1 MVTALLE
8 DSVSI
13 GDTLFS
19 LWQPEVESLHFL
31 AELGFFIIMADGPF
45 QEGVRGQR
53 PRKNAVILT
62 D

>member
-8 DSVSI
+8 DSISI
-13 GDTLFS
+13 GATLFS
-19 LWQPEVESLHFL
+19 FGQPEVECLHFL

-45 QEGVRGQR
+45 QGGVRGQR

-62 D
+62 A